1 MRRCAVFKGYAVRAA
16 SYRTWERV
24 VELPAG
30 DGSCCWLRRASIC
43 GGSLVIAGMATP
55 ETVGGVETGAAR
67 LAPQRCPA
75 VYLARGEVTMDRTIT
90 LGDDLYEAVSKQARA
105 DGVTEAEIVREA
117 LRVLQSVR
125 GVDVSV
131 AENRRD
137 MEAMGLTEDDVER
150 MIAEYRKE
158 RRH

>member
-1 MRRCAVFKGYAVRAA
+1 LRGGILRKGK
-16 SYRTWERV
+16 
-24 VELPAG
+24 
-30 DGSCCWLRRASIC
+30 
-43 GGSLVIAGMATP
+43 
-55 ETVGGVETGAAR
+55 
-67 LAPQRCPA
+67 
-75 VYLARGEVTMDRTIT
+75 VTMNRTIT

-125 GVDVSV
+125 GIDASV

>member
-1 MRRCAVFKGYAVRAA
+1 MN
-16 SYRTWERV
+16 
-24 VELPAG
+24 
-30 DGSCCWLRRASIC
+30 
-43 GGSLVIAGMATP
+43 
-55 ETVGGVETGAAR
+55 
-67 LAPQRCPA
+67 
-75 VYLARGEVTMDRTIT
+75 RTIT

-125 GVDVSV
+125 GIDASV

>member
-1 MRRCAVFKGYAVRAA
+1 MN
-16 SYRTWERV
+16 
-24 VELPAG
+24 
-30 DGSCCWLRRASIC
+30 
-43 GGSLVIAGMATP
+43 
-55 ETVGGVETGAAR
+55 
-67 LAPQRCPA
+67 
-75 VYLARGEVTMDRTIT
+75 RTIT

-105 DGVTEAEIVREA
+105 DGVTEAEVVREA

-125 GVDVSV
+125 GIDASV
-131 AENRRD
+131 AANRLD

>member
-1 MRRCAVFKGYAVRAA
+1 MN
-16 SYRTWERV
+16 
-24 VELPAG
+24 
-30 DGSCCWLRRASIC
+30 
-43 GGSLVIAGMATP
+43 
-55 ETVGGVETGAAR
+55 
-67 LAPQRCPA
+67 
-75 VYLARGEVTMDRTIT
+75 RTIT

-125 GVDVSV
+125 GIDASV
-131 AENRRD
+131 AENGQD
-137 MEAMGLTEDDVER
+137 IGAMGLTEDDVER

>member
-1 MRRCAVFKGYAVRAA
+1 
-16 SYRTWERV
+16 
-24 VELPAG
+24 
-30 DGSCCWLRRASIC
+30 
-43 GGSLVIAGMATP
+43 
-55 ETVGGVETGAAR
+55 
-67 LAPQRCPA
+67 
-75 VYLARGEVTMDRTIT
+75 MDRTIT

-125 GVDVSV
+125 GIDASV
-131 AENRRD
+131 AKNRLD
-137 MEAMGLTEDDVER
+137 MEAMGLTEDDVEG